1 MLKKK
6 CIEYCMNF
14 KYFDSHIIG
23 FLSICIFALK
33 NIPVYSLYIL
43 PKEFIAQKSYIPL
56 SDIFSAFTAKW
67 PILILVDVKELLD
80 IAFWGSCVW
89 MGCHLFHIALSR
101 FQNDEPCLCNF
112 PSILSKLDRS
122 KMMMMKVNSWSSQ
135 FGYLFFWQELGFQVV
150 VPFEG
155 YRKRPLTLGYLLL
168 VFQARSTSLPRTK
181 VTHTTHV
188 LHNIFLKQEIS
199 WKAVLP

>member
-1 MLKKK
+1 MSHCSCYRYLENIIYVGYNWESIVVNRLVTSCYMLKKK

-89 MGCHLFHIALSR
+89 MGCHLFHIALSH

-122 KMMMMKVNSWSSQ
+122 KMMMMKVNS
-135 FGYLFFWQELGFQVV
+135 
-150 VPFEG
+150 
-155 YRKRPLTLGYLLL
+155 
-168 VFQARSTSLPRTK
+168 
-181 VTHTTHV
+181 
-188 LHNIFLKQEIS
+188 
-199 WKAVLP
+199 